1 MSTVMLA
8 ISEKMAQWLSTTPSW
23 LQNAPEGIQN
33 IFYQLYQTWIMNDNW
48 HYFTDGLKV
57 TILATLG
64 ALVIGV
70 VIGVLIAVI
79 RSAHDSSRKKPPV
92 ALRILNALSKLY
104 LTVVRGTPM
113 IVQLL
118 IMCFVVMV
126 PRGQEEL
133 LRCATITFGL
143 NSGAYVAEIIRSG
156 IQSIDQG
163 QMEAGRSLGF
173 NYGQTMRY
181 IIIPQAIKTI
191 LPALGNELITLLK
204 ETSVATVIGLNDLT
218 KGAQIIVSTNY
229 TTLVSYI
236 SLAAI
241 YLVLVLALTKLLS
254 IFERRMKNS
263 DR

>member
-126 PRGQEEL
+126 PRGQEEFGALPL
-133 LRCATITFGL
+133 LLVLTLVHMWQKSF
-143 NSGAYVAEIIRSG
+143 
-156 IQSIDQG
+156 DP
-163 QMEAGRSLGF
+163 GF
-173 NYGQTMRY
+173 NPLTRDRWRLAG
-181 IIIPQAIKTI
+181 
-191 LPALGNELITLLK
+191 LWGLIMAK
-204 ETSVATVIGLNDLT
+204 PCD
-218 KGAQIIVSTNY
+218 
-229 TTLVSYI
+229 I
-236 SLAAI
+236 SSSPRPLRISCRLWAM
-241 YLVLVLALTKLLS
+241 S
-254 IFERRMKNS
+254 
-263 DR
+263 